1 MFVTEENCIVVAV
14 LTVPAFY
21 LIDFVY
27 LFLNFVL
34 FFCFVCLHCV
44 VLKGEEI
51 VRFPWLGSLFVT

>member
-1 MFVTEENCIVVAV
+1 MFVTEENCTVVAV

-34 FFCFVCLHCV
+34 FFVLFVYIV
-44 VLKGEEI
+44 QGEEI
-51 VRFPWLGSLFVT
+51 VRFSWLGSLFVT